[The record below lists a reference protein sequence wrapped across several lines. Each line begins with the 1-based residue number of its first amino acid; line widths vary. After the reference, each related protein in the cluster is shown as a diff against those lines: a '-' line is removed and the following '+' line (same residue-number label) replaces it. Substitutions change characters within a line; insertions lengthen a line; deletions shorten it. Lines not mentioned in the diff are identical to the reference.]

1 MKAIVWFK
9 YAQLIFNKYLDKSPE
24 DHLSALFYLKGL
36 WVIAKQNNFAE
47 NYPITFNRINAFLM
61 EYGSVDDDDI
71 RIPFNIDAVPLHCF
85 IGHLKEIVVDPIYGN
100 VVDLT
105 Y

>member
-9 YAQLIFNKYLDKSPE
+9 YTQLIFNKYLDKSPE

-47 NYPITFNRINAFLM
+47 NYPVTFNRINTFLM
-61 EYGSVDDDDI
+61 EYFSADDDDI
-71 RIPFNIDAVPLHCF
+71 RIPFNIDPVPLHCF
-85 IGHLKEIVVDPIYGN
+85 IGHLKGIVVDPIYGN

>member
-9 YAQLIFNKYLDKSPE
+9 YTQLIFNKYLDKSPE
-24 DHLSALFYLKGL
+24 DHVLALFYLKGL

-47 NYPITFNRINAFLM
+47 NYPVTFERINTLLT
-61 EYGSVDDDDI
+61 EYTSTDDDDI
-71 RIPFNIDAVPLHCF
+71 QSPFNIGPIPLHRF
-85 IGHLKEIVVDPIYGN
+85 IGHLNGIVVDPIYGN
-100 VVDLT
+100 VVNIH

>member
-1 MKAIVWFK
+1 MKAIIWFK
-9 YAQLIFNKYLDKSPE
+9 YTQLIFNKYLDKSPE

-47 NYPITFNRINAFLM
+47 NYPITFERINTFLM
-61 EYGSVDDDDI
+61 EYGSVDDDYI
-71 RIPFNIDAVPLHCF
+71 QIPFNIDPVPLHRF